1 MSDAEETWGD
11 WFPEPVPPPYVRPSL
26 RRHTYRIWRA
36 EGGAALETPGGA
48 SGEISRICQDGFVE
62 GLLAYRRSARASQL
76 NALSGLFSQDGSD
89 SDASVSER
97 SGPDDLSEVSESSC
111 RERVV
116 RAPGSLT
123 MLRTPIGLDG
133 LQDPSLEDAFPTP
146 MPRALDLHDSGKVPF
161 PLLEEVPTSS
171 ERGELMT
178 DHAPRFSLTRGV
190 TVFSSGP
197 DLVADGWV
205 MTDNRCAEIDA
216 LFEQAAQGWYLHA
229 KGITDFD
236 LRDAVESLPVT
247 GARTRLVPAKLN
259 QLSAYRRCLAAY
271 KQLKDGDRSTFHEC
285 VQEPLPPGWYGADF
299 SLSEDEKIN
308 IVQELDAIIHRFVV
322 ERLGAAAKA
331 RGTPLVAKAKA
342 KIGPGRPVRPNEPDM
357 PPPAPRIMV
366 KAMPKMVVPASGV
379 HPCGPPVPVG
389 LTKAPSTPGAGSAP
403 GTPPGVRCKSGG
415 PPMEFNLAD
424 SRSLVAIAR
433 ERAMIGRQ
441 RAEALILAKR
451 RRTEEG
457 LTFPIPPPPPGAPP
471 SCPAVGSV
479 PPAPLEEPTAAPSS
493 PLAPP
498 SEVSVPESRLEA
510 GFDEADEDFQSVA
523 VRAAEAIASARAQLG
538 LGPAVVPTDTLTA
551 ADLADIFRE

>member
-11 WFPEPVPPPYVRPSL
+11 WSPEPVPPPYVRPSL
-26 RRHTYRIWRA
+26 RRRTYWIWRA

-133 LQDPSLEDAFPTP
+133 LQDPSLEEAFPTP

-161 PLLEEVPTSS
+161 PPLEEVPTSS
-171 ERGELMT
+171 EVGELMT

-197 DLVADGWV
+197 ALVADGWV

-236 LRDAVESLPVT
+236 LRDAAESLPVT

-299 SLSEDEKIN
+299 SLSEDDKIN

-322 ERLGAAAKA
+322 ERVGASAKA

-342 KIGPGRPVRPNEPDM
+342 KIGPGRPVRPNEPAM
-357 PPPAPRIMV
+357 PPPAPKIMV
-366 KAMPKMVVPASGV
+366 KAMPKMVSASGV

-433 ERAMIGRQ
+433 ER
-441 RAEALILAKR
+441 
-451 RRTEEG
+451 
-457 LTFPIPPPPPGAPP
+457 
-471 SCPAVGSV
+471 
-479 PPAPLEEPTAAPSS
+479 TAAPSS

-510 GFDEADEDFQSVA
+510 GFEVDEDEDFQSVA

-551 ADLADIFRE
+551 ADLADIFRQ